1 MQLIGAKTMKSSI
14 LTLKFGWLAL
24 LFGAAPAFAVPVPI
38 DLNPTNSVPGNAGS
52 ATVTTWLNGLINT
65 YNGANNPDLPSP
77 ATLSFNSTDDPAMP
91 GYPANTGT
99 SITLPVGTYEYLT
112 LKWGGGFTP
121 GAFGAYYIGGLTG
134 PWVFNSPN
142 NRDLSGYRLYDA
154 TTRPP
159 SVPDGGTGVMLLGAA
174 LAGLGLIRRWV

>member
-24 LFGAAPAFAVPVPI
+24 LFGAATAFAVPI
-38 DLNPTNSVPGNAGS
+38 DINPANLTPANNGS
-52 ATVTTWLNGLINT
+52 AVVTTWLNGLITT

-77 ATLSFNSTDDPAMP
+77 ATLTFDSNVDPAMP
-91 GYPANTGT
+91 GYPGNTGT
-99 SITLPVGTYEYLT
+99 SIAMPMGTYEYLV
-112 LKWGGGFTP
+112 LKWGGGFNP
-121 GAFGAYYIGGLTG
+121 GSFGAYYIGGMSGIWT
-134 PWVFNSPN
+134 FNSPN
-142 NRDLSGYRLYDA
+142 DRDLSGYRLYDA

>member
-24 LFGAAPAFAVPVPI
+24 LFGAATAFAVPI
-38 DLNPTNSVPGNAGS
+38 DLNPTNSVPDNAGS
-52 ATVTTWLNGLINT
+52 AVVTTWLNGLITT

-77 ATLSFNSTDDPAMP
+77 ATLTFDSNVDPAMP
-91 GYPANTGT
+91 GYPGNTGT
-99 SITLPVGTYEYLT
+99 SIAMPMGTYEYLV
-112 LKWGGGFTP
+112 LKWGGGFNP
-121 GAFGAYYIGGLTG
+121 GTFSAFYIGGTSG
-134 PWVFNSPN
+134 IWTFNSPN